1 MNILSYQEAFG
12 AADKTSAAMRK
23 AIDQWY
29 RLYFAQDYPDTRH
42 PGQRIAYTVVNKL
55 VRTVF
60 GEYAIKCSGEFTAR
74 ILEGLNAKC
83 REAMQQALVGG
94 ECYLKPWVGEKV
106 EFGVIPRRNVLI
118 FARDA
123 QGVPTDMGTAEKTTQ
138 GKYYYTLLERR
149 FLDAGGHTVIENR
162 LFRALN
168 AQNLGQ
174 EVPLSQVQG
183 YAQLPRRYVY
193 PVKLGNLG
201 LVQLKNPTLNCV
213 DGSKDG
219 VSVYAAAVELIHAI
233 DENEAQLL
241 GEFRRGESRIIASAD
256 MLSGGLQD
264 HLFVGLDDDP
274 QNVGITIFSPQLR
287 EEAYLNRK
295 HEYLRNVESM
305 IGLKRG
311 MLSDSNEEQKTA
323 TEIASSAG
331 DFNLT
336 VIDFQRM
343 WEQALGEAVVLCGK
357 LAQAQGMKAQVEMPS
372 VDWGNGVL
380 YDEDK
385 TWADYL
391 DMVGKGLLKPEF
403 ALAWRF
409 GMKADSDADLAKIRE
424 RFMPINS

>member
-29 RLYFAQDYPDTRH
+29 DLYYARNCPDTRH

-55 VRTVF
+55 VKTVF
-60 GEYAIKCSGEFTAR
+60 GEYQTKTDGEFTAK
-74 ILEGLNAKC
+74 ILDALNDKC
-83 REAMQQALVGG
+83 REAVQQALVGG
-94 ECYLKPWVGEKV
+94 ECYLKPWVGERM
-106 EFGVIPRRNVLI
+106 EFGVIPRCNVLI

-123 QGVPTDMGTAEKTTQ
+123 QGTPTDMGTAETITK
-138 GKYYYTLLERR
+138 GRYYYTLLERR
-149 FLDAGGHTVIENR
+149 YLDGTGHTVIENR
-162 LFRALN
+162 LFRSLN
-168 AQNLGQ
+168 RHNLGQ
-174 EVPLSQVQG
+174 EVALTQVDA
-183 YAQLPRRYVY
+183 YAQLPRQYVY
-193 PVKLGNLG
+193 PEVLGNLG
-201 LVQLKNPTLNCV
+201 LVRVKNPTLNCV
-213 DGSKDG
+213 DGSRDG
-219 VSVYAAAVELIHAI
+219 VSVYAAATELIHAI

-256 MLSGGLQD
+256 MLSDDGLQD

-287 EEAYLNRK
+287 EESYLNRK

-311 MLSDSNEEQKTA
+311 TLSDSNEEQKTA

-336 VIDFQRM
+336 VIDFQKM
-343 WEQALGEAVVLCGK
+343 WEAALQETVTLCGK
-357 LAQAQGMKAQVEMPS
+357 LAKIQGIATQTGDVS

-391 DMVGKGLLKPEF
+391 EMVNRGLLKPEY

-409 GMKADSDADLAKIRE
+409 GLKADTEEDLQKIRQ
-424 RFMPINS
+424 RFMPEQ